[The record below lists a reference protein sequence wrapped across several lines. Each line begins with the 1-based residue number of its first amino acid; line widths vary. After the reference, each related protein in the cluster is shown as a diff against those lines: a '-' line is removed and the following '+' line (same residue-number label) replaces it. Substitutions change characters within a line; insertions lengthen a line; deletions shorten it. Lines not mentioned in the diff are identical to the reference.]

1 MVDKRLIDYSS
12 QYKDYS
18 KTLKEEGKLLTL
30 EDMMNVVEGFLGN
43 CAMDS
48 LNNEGRE
55 ALVNLGKAHSA
66 YQNL

>member
-12 QYKDYS
+12 QYKDYG

-43 CAMDS
+43 CALDS

-55 ALVNLGKAHSA
+55 TLVNLGKAHSA